1 MDKSHPLLS
10 IVIPH
15 YNNFNILKECIESL
29 LLITYKNYEI
39 IIVDN
44 CSEDNSYSLIKE
56 NFKNLNIYKTEKNL
70 GYSGGCNFGAKYSK
84 GDYILFLN
92 NDTIHS
98 VDFIEPLINFL
109 EKNQDVSSVQPKIKN
124 YYKKKY
130 FDYAGAA
137 GGFIDKYGFMFCAGR
152 IFDSFESAEG
162 NYTEDM
168 EVFWASGASLFID
181 TKSWKEISGLDSDFF
196 AHMEEI
202 DLCWRLKNRGYK
214 VGICGTSDVYH
225 LGGGTLS
232 KSSSQKVY
240 LNFRNNLLLL
250 HKNERGFAPLFILK
264 RLILDGIAAFR
275 FLLKLEFTFFYAVFK
290 AHLVFYSM
298 IPSTLRKRKAE
309 LLAQNS
315 TTPNQVGRYQ
325 KSIIVDYFFNG
336 KSKLSDLDK
345 SKFD

>member
-1 MDKSHPLLS
+1 MTTC
-10 IVIPH
+10 VA
-15 YNNFNILKECIESL
+15 ILNWNGLGHLKTYLPSVVEHSSSENVEI
-29 LLITYKNYEI
+29 LLIDNGSTDDSCDWVEDTYPSI
-39 IIVDN
+39 R
-44 CSEDNSYSLIKE
+44 IK
-56 NFKNLNIYKTEKNL
+56 K
-70 GYSGGCNFGAKYSK
+70 
-84 GDYILFLN
+84 
-92 NDTIHS
+92 
-98 VDFIEPLINFL
+98 L
-109 EKNQDVSSVQPKIKN
+109 EKNFGFAGGYNKGLKEVNTDRIVLLNSDVKVTEGWIDKVNTTMDELGLSACSPRILDYSSPTE
-124 YYKKKY
+124 
-130 FDYAGAA
+130 FEYAGAA

-152 IFDSFESAEG
+152 IFDSFESADG

>member
-1 MDKSHPLLS
+1 MTTC
-10 IVIPH
+10 VA
-15 YNNFNILKECIESL
+15 ILNWNGLGHLKTYLPSVVEHSSSENVEI
-29 LLITYKNYEI
+29 LLIDNGSTDDSCDWVEDTYPSI
-39 IIVDN
+39 R
-44 CSEDNSYSLIKE
+44 IK
-56 NFKNLNIYKTEKNL
+56 K
-70 GYSGGCNFGAKYSK
+70 
-84 GDYILFLN
+84 
-92 NDTIHS
+92 
-98 VDFIEPLINFL
+98 L
-109 EKNQDVSSVQPKIKN
+109 EKNFGFAGGYNKGLKEVNTDRIVLLNSDVKVTEGWIDKVNTTMDELGLSACSPRILDYSSPTE
-124 YYKKKY
+124 
-130 FDYAGAA
+130 FEYAGAA

-214 VGICGTSDVYH
+214 VGICGTSNVYH

-250 HKNERGFAPLFILK
+250 LKNERGFAPLFILK

-275 FLLKLEFTFFYAVFK
+275 FLLKLEFTFFCAVFK